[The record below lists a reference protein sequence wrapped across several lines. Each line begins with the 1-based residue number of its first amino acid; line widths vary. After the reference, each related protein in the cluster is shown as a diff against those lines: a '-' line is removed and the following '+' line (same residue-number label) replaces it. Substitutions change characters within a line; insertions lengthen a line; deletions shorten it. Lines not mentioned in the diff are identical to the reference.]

1 MQDDLRHISFR
12 KAGDFFVPFG
22 IYCLLSE
29 RNFVCPPTVFTPH
42 TFPPPVLANLF
53 QFYIKPQRVP
63 TCTSAKFRCFLFQF
77 YIKPQ
82 LDSGVREPNGGCF
95 LFQFYIKPQ
104 PITCSDVF
112 PDGCFLF
119 QFYIKPQLTHME
131 SNIYFVVSYF
141 NSTSN
146 HNQRRFCNQTQLVVS
161 YFNSTSNH
169 NMQPAGPS
177 RFRGCFLFQFYIKPQ
192 PYIEKLD
199 EFDSCFL
206 FQFYIKPQHPATA
219 RADVRGCFLFQKSQ
233 RLVISYIQNYVT
245 NM

>member
-1 MQDDLRHISFR
+1 MHLGEISLFLISILHQTTTGFWSSG
-12 KAGDFFVPFG
+12 A
-22 IYCLLSE
+22 E
-29 RNFVCPPTVFTPH
+29 RR
-42 TFPPPVLANLF
+42 LF
-53 QFYIKPQRVP
+53 LISILHQTTTRGRLPQP
-63 TCTSAKFRCFLFQF
+63 YFC
-77 YIKPQ
+77 
-82 LDSGVREPNGGCF
+82 CF

>member
-1 MQDDLRHISFR
+1 
-12 KAGDFFVPFG
+12 
-22 IYCLLSE
+22 
-29 RNFVCPPTVFTPH
+29 
-42 TFPPPVLANLF
+42 
-53 QFYIKPQRVP
+53 
-63 TCTSAKFRCFLFQF
+63 
-77 YIKPQ
+77 
-82 LDSGVREPNGGCF
+82 
-95 LFQFYIKPQ
+95 
-104 PITCSDVF
+104 
-112 PDGCFLF
+112 
-119 QFYIKPQLTHME
+119 ME

-219 RADVRGCFLFQKSQ
+219 RADVRGCFLFQFYIKPQQTSARGGSRYSCFLFQ
-233 RLVISYIQNYVT
+233 FYIKPQQGARPHRAYGVVSYFNSTSNHNRAGQPIHT
-245 NM
+245 E